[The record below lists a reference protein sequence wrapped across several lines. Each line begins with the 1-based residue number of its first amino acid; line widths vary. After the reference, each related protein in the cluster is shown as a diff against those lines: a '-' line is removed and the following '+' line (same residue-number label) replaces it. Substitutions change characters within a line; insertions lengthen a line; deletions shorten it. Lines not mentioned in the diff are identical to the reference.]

1 MPAEFDF
8 SERGGAPGGWRL
20 ARLEMANWG
29 TFTGNRIHAFTP
41 ACGWALLT
49 GENGSGKTTV
59 VDALRTLLVP
69 RRLVRSSFNT
79 AGGGQKKH
87 DRSLV
92 SYIRGAWSASR
103 DEASAETAT
112 QFLRK
117 EGEPSFLLAVLRN
130 ERSRA
135 AVALAQ
141 ILWIASGKDE
151 AHFLVANSEKSIADL
166 QVPGTGRELVKKL
179 RERGWQVCEGK
190 SYRAEFCER
199 MGIPGDGALQIFNQA
214 IGVKEVGDVNSFL
227 RDHLLAPGEAEDV
240 IRERVVP
247 QFANLDD
254 CWNQIEK
261 AQRQIEML
269 APIVAA
275 QARALTAENAR
286 GELRELLD
294 ALTLFYLRKQE
305 MLLAAHLAA
314 CERHVE
320 SLGNQIVEVERKR
333 AAGQQR
339 RDTLRAQLDAD
350 RTGQRIREIEVEIQS
365 LELSAK
371 QRRGHHEQLAA
382 LIEAQAVGP
391 MPVDEATFTALRERA
406 DGKVATLR
414 ETRDAANEQAN
425 KAGVEKQKIEE
436 ALIAAKR
443 DIDVLEQ
450 RRALIPAELQDLRD
464 ALCADIRVPE
474 DELPFAGE
482 LMEVKPE
489 EYKDWAGAIE
499 RLLHGFGISLLVPEG
514 RYRAVAKWV
523 NERHLGRRLFFHR
536 VGAVPASQRA
546 DDPRAVVRRLNFRD
560 ERPLAEWVAAEVR
573 RAFLHVCC
581 RDTAELAAE
590 PFGLTAQGLIRG
602 GTRHVKDDRSRVHDR
617 TNFVLGWSPE
627 AKIRALEEERDRLT
641 QRFVEVRKTES
652 NSRVDAREA
661 DQAASAL
668 ALIGELRGFAD
679 IDFQTE
685 QDAIGRLAKEKADL
699 EAADDRRKELR
710 KQFDDAERELEQ
722 LGERRDELLGDKR
735 TCEWQRDAA
744 GRQLGTVRDDIAR
757 LAERDLT
764 AQAPRFSAAETETD
778 WRGGEVTH
786 ANVVEFREAVRRSL
800 TGKVSHQTEELNR
813 AHNEMGP
820 EMQKFLI
827 AFSEE
832 TKNLQPK
839 SEYAPDF
846 VQLHDRLRDENLPAL
861 KERFRDFLNDNLTQS
876 IALLESKLHE
886 ERQVHEA
893 RVARVNAAL
902 EKLEY
907 SPGTFVALDQRHTRD
922 VQVKNFRGQLRDCLS
937 TGLKREDEHSRKT
950 LYFKIRDLVERFKN
964 DPEWTAHVA
973 DTRRWLDFGIPE
985 KRRADGAQV
994 NYFESSIGKSTG
1006 QKAKLAFTILAAS
1019 LLAQYGLADE
1029 PDRADSLRLVV
1040 VDEVFAHTDEPNSR
1054 RALDLFK
1061 SMGFQLIV
1069 IVPWEAKARV
1079 AESYVDSFHL
1089 TLNPNGDAS
1098 ELQAATRERYDAV
1111 RQPDAHTA

>member
-1 MPAEFDF
+1 MPTEFDF
-8 SERGGAPGGWRL
+8 SEHGGAPGGWRL
-20 ARLEMANWG
+20 ARLDMANWG
-29 TFTGNRIHAFTP
+29 TFTGQRVHSLTP
-41 ACGWALLT
+41 ECGWALLT

-69 RRLVRSSFNT
+69 RRLVRFSFNT
-79 AGGGQKKH
+79 GGGGQKKH

-103 DEASAETAT
+103 DEGSAETAT
-112 QFLRK
+112 QYLRK
-117 EGEPSFLLAVLRN
+117 EGEPSFLLSVFRN
-130 ERSRA
+130 KRSRA
-135 AVALAQ
+135 AVTVAQ
-141 ILWIASGKDE
+141 ILWIANGKDE
-151 AHFLVANSEKSIADL
+151 AHFLIANGEKTIADL
-166 QVPGTGRELVKKL
+166 QVQGTGRELVKKL
-179 RERGWQVCEGK
+179 RECGWQVCEGK
-190 SYRAEFCER
+190 SYRTEFCER

-214 IGVKEVGDVNSFL
+214 IGVKEVGDVNTFL

-261 AQRQIEML
+261 AERQIEML
-269 APIVAA
+269 SSIATAH
-275 QARALTAENAR
+275 ARAVEAENAR
-286 GELRELLD
+286 AELRELLE
-294 ALTLFYLRKQE
+294 ALPLFYLRKQE
-305 MLLAAHLAA
+305 TLLTTHFAA
-314 CERHVE
+314 CERNVE
-320 SLGNQIVEVERKR
+320 SLGSQITEVERKR
-333 AAGQQR
+333 DIEQQR

-350 RTGQRIREIEVEIQS
+350 KTGQRIREIEVEIQS

-371 QRRGHHEQLAA
+371 QRRDNHEQLSA
-382 LIEAQAVGP
+382 LVDAQAIGP
-391 MPVDEATFTALRERA
+391 MPIDDATFAGLCERTES
-406 DGKVATLR
+406 KVAKLR
-414 ETRDAANEQAN
+414 ETRDLANERAN
-425 KAGVEKQKIEE
+425 KAGVEKEKIESGV
-436 ALIAAKR
+436 IAAQR
-443 DIDVLEQ
+443 DIDMLKQ
-450 RRALIPAELQDLRD
+450 RRALIPTELQDLRD
-464 ALCADIRVPE
+464 ALCGDTRVAE
-474 DELPFAGE
+474 EELPFAGE

-499 RLLHGFGISLLVPEG
+499 RLLHGFGISLLVPE
-514 RYRAVAKWV
+514 RHYRIVAKWV

-536 VGAVPASQRA
+536 VGVTPVSQRT

-560 ERPLAEWVAAEVR
+560 ELPLAAWVAAEVR
-573 RAFLHVCC
+573 RAFPHVCC
-581 RDTAELAAE
+581 RDTAELEGE

-602 GTRHVKDDRSRVHDR
+602 GTRHVKDDRSRLHDR

-641 QRFVEVRKTES
+641 QLLVDVRKTES
-652 NSRVDAREA
+652 DCRANAREA
-661 DQAASAL
+661 DQAVSAL
-668 ALIGELRGFAD
+668 TLIGELSGFAD
-679 IDFQTE
+679 IDFQSE
-685 QDAIGRLAKEKADL
+685 SDAIGRLTKEKADL
-699 EAADDRRKELR
+699 EAADDRRKELK
-710 KQFDDAERELEQ
+710 KQFDAAERALNKLSESRDDLRTEKTKHEL
-722 LGERRDELLGDKR
+722 LRDNASGKLKTVRDELAKSPEQDF
-735 TCEWQRDAA
+735 TE
-744 GRQLGTVRDDIAR
+744 
-757 LAERDLT
+757 LAERF
-764 AQAPRFSAAETETD
+764 AAAEAETA
-778 WRGGEVTH
+778 WRGGDVSHENIEKF
-786 ANVVEFREAVRRSL
+786 ADALKASL
-800 TGKVSHQTEELNR
+800 TGRSSSFSQRINSAREEMIEPMTN
-813 AHNEMGP
+813 
-820 EMQKFLI
+820 FLRDYPD
-827 AFSEE
+827 E

-839 SEYAPDF
+839 PEYGPDF

-907 SPGTFVALDQRHTRD
+907 SPGTFVALDQRYTRD

-937 TGLKREDEHSRKT
+937 TGLKREDEHSRKA

-964 DPEWTAHVA
+964 DSEWTAHVA

-985 KRRADGAQV
+985 KRRSDGAQV

-1019 LLAQYGLADE
+1019 LLAQYGLADDS
-1029 PDRADSLRLVV
+1029 DRPDSLRLVA

-1054 RALDLFK
+1054 RALNLFK

-1089 TLNPNGDAS
+1089 TVNPNGDSS

-1111 RQPDAHTA
+1111 RQPNANAA